1 MKSVSREVFEL
12 LCIGILTIIIV
23 LGLLFWLAPRA
34 GAYTQKTL
42 DKEAE
47 AEMRLQNIEARITIL
62 ESKCAIG
69 ATNDL
74 SQRVIALEAESK
86 EQKGLLNIIFDLM
99 VKLQG
104 LIVQLLGKLAR

>member
-1 MKSVSREVFEL
+1 MVGLVILFFVVILFKWIAPDEL
-12 LCIGILTIIIV
+12 MPKM
-23 LGLLFWLAPRA
+23 AQ
-34 GAYTQKTL
+34 AYTQQTL
-42 DKEAE
+42 DREAAAE
-47 AEMRLQNIEARITIL
+47 ARLQNIEARITIL